1 MADKLKTK
9 YAVDTSLFD
18 ALVEQASGTGN
29 ESAVA
34 EPRALKQR
42 LLTPDDADMLF
53 LTDTLARRLT
63 EGHGEVVF
71 EAGVDN
77 GTSMDLS
84 DDDIKTVTATLT
96 AAADR
101 PLVNAFVQLLYDSGA
116 DDTQPEGKKHA
127 RAIVEKTKPVSN
139 GAVRTVSYLVRRRP
153 QRIEDMLEVRVAVV
167 GNVDAGKSTMLGVL
181 TQGALDDGRGLARLA
196 LFKHKHE

>member
-1 MADKLKTK
+1 MADNLKTK

-18 ALVEQASGTGN
+18 ALVEQASGAGN

-139 GAVRTVSYLVRRRP
+139 GAARTVSYL
-153 QRIEDMLEVRVAVV
+153 
-167 GNVDAGKSTMLGVL
+167 
-181 TQGALDDGRGLARLA
+181 
-196 LFKHKHE
+196 